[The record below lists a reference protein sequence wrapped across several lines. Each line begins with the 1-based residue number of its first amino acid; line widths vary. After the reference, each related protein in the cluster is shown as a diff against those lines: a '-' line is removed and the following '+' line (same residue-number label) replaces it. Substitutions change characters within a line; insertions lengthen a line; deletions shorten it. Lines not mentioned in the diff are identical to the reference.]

1 MAAGVRR
8 AGRRVASLLAIAML
22 GTTILVF
29 AAPSPASAADAA
41 KFCTAVD
48 KLQTKLDDVSSTNLK
63 NFKSTYKG
71 AGSAFKA
78 AAKSAP
84 PKVKTAMNRIGSYLA
99 SVGSLDF
106 TEAAQQL
113 GSKNGKAYSNALVT
127 YSTYV
132 ATNC

>member
-1 MAAGVRR
+1 MAAGVSR

-22 GTTILVF
+22 GTTLLVF
-29 AAPSPASAADAA
+29 AAPSPASAAD
-41 KFCTAVD
+41 
-48 KLQTKLDDVSSTNLK
+48 
-63 NFKSTYKG
+63 
-71 AGSAFKA
+71 

-132 ATNC
+132 DENC